1 MLTAMTIAPSTKTA
15 LLSVYDKT
23 GIVDFAKQLDALGYT
38 LISTGGTWKTLTE
51 TGLTVRQVSEV
62 TGSPEILGGR
72 VKTLHPIIHGGILA
86 KRDDTQLT
94 ELAEHDIAT
103 IDVVVVNL
111 YPFREA
117 IAKDAD
123 LANALENIDIGGPTM
138 LRAAAKNFLSV
149 LVISKPE
156 DYENIAEKLSTGEV
170 DDAFRRQL
178 AVKAFAHVAAYDAAI
193 TRYLSDGDVWQ
204 GDEVGLE
211 ASKLH
216 NLRYGENPH
225 QKASLWRLS
234 GEYGPVIDAEILQGK
249 AMSFNNYQDAD
260 AAWALLTDIS
270 KPNTTSVVALKHGNP
285 CGVAQADNLID
296 AYQYAHDADPLSIFG
311 GIVAVDQVI
320 DADLAKAMTQ
330 IFLEIVLA
338 PGYTDGALEVFAT
351 KKNLRLLKVVH
362 TDTSTHNLRMIS
374 GGLLVQD
381 RDTHTFANAKHDV
394 VTNEQPANWNDV
406 EFAWHVVKH
415 AKSNAIVLVKNG
427 VTVGIGS
434 GQVSRIG
441 AAKQALAQAGEQ
453 AQGAVLAS
461 DAFFPFD
468 DVVREAT
475 TYGIQTVI
483 SPGGSVRDDEVIA
496 ACNELGVA
504 MVFTG
509 VRHFRH

>member
-1 MLTAMTIAPSTKTA
+1 MTRTPVAKTA

-23 GIVDFAKQLDALGYT
+23 GIVDFAKQLDALGYS
-38 LISTGGTWKTLTE
+38 LISTGGTHKTLTE
-51 TGLTVRQVSEV
+51 AGLTVRQVSEV

-86 KRDDTQLT
+86 KRNDEQLA
-94 ELAEHDIAT
+94 ELATHNIAT

-111 YPFREA
+111 YPFR
-117 IAKDAD
+117 DAVAESPE

-138 LRAAAKNFLSV
+138 LRAAAKNFPSV
-149 LVISKPE
+149 LVVSKPE
-156 DYENIAEKLSTGEV
+156 DYADVAIKLGADAV

-193 TRYLSDGDVWQ
+193 TRYLSEGDIWQ

-211 ASKLH
+211 VHKIQT
-216 NLRYGENPH
+216 LRYGENPH
-225 QKASLWRLS
+225 QQASLWRLS
-234 GEYGPVIDAEILQGK
+234 GERGPVVDAEILQGK

-260 AAWALLTDIS
+260 AAWALLSDITTAN
-270 KPNTTSVVALKHGNP
+270 KTSVVALKHGNP
-285 CGVAQADNLID
+285 CGVAQAGTLVD
-296 AYQYAHDADPLSIFG
+296 AYKKAHDADPLSIFG

-320 DADLAKAMTQ
+320 DADLAQVMTQ

-338 PGYTDGALEVFAT
+338 PGYEDGALEVFTA
-351 KKNLRLLKVVH
+351 KKNLRLLKVMQN
-362 TDTSTHNLRMIS
+362 DTSTHNLRMIS

-381 RDTHTFANAKHDV
+381 RDTHTFADAKQNV
-394 VTNEQPANWNDV
+394 VTTQQPQNWDDV

-415 AKSNAIVLVKNG
+415 AKSNAIVLVKDG

-441 AAKQALAQAGEQ
+441 AAQQALAQASDK
-453 AQGAVLAS
+453 AKGAVLAS

-468 DVVREAT
+468 DVVREAAS
-475 TYGIQTVI
+475 YGVQTVI
-483 SPGGSVRDDEVIA
+483 SPGGSVRDDEVIS

>member
-1 MLTAMTIAPSTKTA
+1 MTIASSTKTA

-23 GIVDFAKQLDALGYT
+23 GIVDFAKQLDALGYS
-38 LISTGGTWKTLTE
+38 LISTGGTQKTLTE
-51 TGLTVRQVSEV
+51 AGLSVRQVSEV

-72 VKTLHPIIHGGILA
+72 VKTLHPVIHGGILA
-86 KRDDTQLT
+86 KREDAQLA
-94 ELAEHDIAT
+94 ELASHNIAT

-111 YPFREA
+111 YPFRDA
-117 IAKDAD
+117 IAERPELD
-123 LANALENIDIGGPTM
+123 NALENIDIGGPTM
-138 LRAAAKNFLSV
+138 LRAAAKNFPSV
-149 LVISKPE
+149 LVVSKPE
-156 DYENIAEKLSTGEV
+156 DYEDVAEKLGSGEV

-204 GDEVGLE
+204 GDELGLE

-216 NLRYGENPH
+216 TLRYGENPH
-225 QKASLWRLS
+225 QQASLWRLS
-234 GEYGPVIDAEILQGK
+234 GERGPVIDAEILQGK

-270 KPNTTSVVALKHGNP
+270 TTDKTSVVALKHGNP
-285 CGVAQADNLID
+285 CGVAQADTLVD
-296 AYQYAHDADPLSIFG
+296 AYTRAHDADPLSIFG
-311 GIVAVDQVI
+311 GIVAVDKVI
-320 DADLAKAMTQ
+320 DAELAKVMTQ

-338 PGYTDGALEVFAT
+338 LGYEDGALEVFAK
-351 KKNLRLLKVVH
+351 KKNLRLLKVTH
-362 TDTSTHNLRMIS
+362 EDASTHNLRMIS

-381 RDTHTFANAKHDV
+381 RDTHTFADAKQDV
-394 VTNEQPANWNDV
+394 VTTQQPDNWDDV
-406 EFAWHVVKH
+406 AFAWHVVKH
-415 AKSNAIVLVKNG
+415 AKSNAIVLVKDG

-441 AAKQALAQAGEQ
+441 AAKQALAQAGDQ
-453 AQGAVLAS
+453 AKGAVLAS

-468 DVVREAT
+468 DVVREAA
-475 TYGIQTVI
+475 TYGIQTII
-483 SPGGSVRDDEVIA
+483 SPGGSVRDDEVIT